1 MEYHTKLQEKLS
13 QLRKRR
19 LEIVK
24 MLNEKADYLSKLHN
38 DTRTVDMVGKGV
50 CIASGLAALAVTPF
64 TGGTS
69 LAYAGS
75 TQLVGTAL
83 SIGAQ
88 IYENELTRDCLEEL
102 QKKLRRDQ
110 EDMKEIDELL
120 RNIDDV
126 LITLNHFTK
135 AVKQIIHGGAKELL
149 DAQISKMFEDHFIK
163 SSHEDKKQSN
173 LEEVSDRVWVMRS
186 INAIKF
192 INSLSLM
199 SAASVA
205 SSPSAATVKTIAN
218 QEVLESV
225 VTNVIANQDALK
237 SVVTKNPEILKYIKK
252 VFRTIKVQSYKN
264 QYFVNNT
271 NVYIYLLNV
280 NFIL

>member
-1 MEYHTKLQEKLS
+1 
-13 QLRKRR
+13 
-19 LEIVK
+19 
-24 MLNEKADYLSKLHN
+24 
-38 DTRTVDMVGKGV
+38 
-50 CIASGLAALAVTPF
+50 
-64 TGGTS
+64 
-69 LAYAGS
+69 
-75 TQLVGTAL
+75 
-83 SIGAQ
+83 
-88 IYENELTRDCLEEL
+88 
-102 QKKLRRDQ
+102 
-110 EDMKEIDELL
+110 MKEIDELL

-149 DAQISKMFEDHFIK
+149 DAQILKMFEDHFIK

-225 VTNVIANQDALK
+225 VTKNQ
-237 SVVTKNPEILKYIKK
+237 EILKYIKK

-271 NVYIYLLNV
+271 NVNIYLLNV